1 MNMCKMH
8 RIALAAV
15 LLLIVAGCGK
25 QAGADPSAASS
36 SGVNETNNAT
46 AASQPVK
53 LEGPAA
59 ATAEFLE
66 AVRTGNDKAAT
77 AMLSTLARQKNA
89 ALNRSVTPPASDTAK
104 FVIGKVDYVGDDGA
118 RVACTWSDLD
128 PEGQMKT
135 DEAVWVLRHEAE
147 GWRIAG
153 LAIQIFPGESPL
165 VLKFEDP
172 EDMQRKQQWVREEMR
187 RRMEKEESDL
197 AKSVGNPENSIHR

>member
-1 MNMCKMH
+1 MNMCKRH
-8 RIALAAV
+8 GIALAAV
-15 LLLIVAGCGK
+15 LLLIAAGCGK
-25 QAGADPSAASS
+25 QAGADPSAVSS
-36 SGVNETNNAT
+36 SGMNGANNAT
-46 AASQPVK
+46 APAQPAK

-104 FVIGKVDYVGDDGA
+104 FVIGKVDYVSDDGA

-128 PEGQMKT
+128 SDGQLKA
-135 DEAVWVLRHEAE
+135 DEAIWVLRREAE
-147 GWRIAG
+147 GWRIVG
-153 LAIQIFPGESPL
+153 LAIQIFPDESPL

-172 EDMQRKQQWVREEMR
+172 EDMQRKQQWVREEMH
-187 RRMEKEESDL
+187 RRMEKEESNS
-197 AKSVGNPENSIHR
+197 ANGVGNSENSLRR